1 MKTRQLLGPE
11 DFDKFKLL
19 LTCHKKI
26 GGTQALNIESYEL
39 IYSKYFDFNENYKIF
54 GYFENNIL
62 ISSISL
68 AYRDN
73 NTRGRYWM
81 ISGLFTTKKYNIF
94 SFNNPEIG
102 LLIKKA
108 FDIAEENAYYEYYY
122 CISAQV
128 SRVYERQIDKNNYIP
143 LQRYD
148 RISLDIVPKNTV
160 PSIDLYFK
168 LMGGKTKPHDIIIKK
183 RVLQEQFRKKII

>member
-62 ISSISL
+62 ISFISPL
-68 AYRDN
+68 PPPFFL
-73 NTRGRYWM
+73 M
-81 ISGLFTTKKYNIF
+81 KISK
-94 SFNNPEIG
+94 
-102 LLIKKA
+102 
-108 FDIAEENAYYEYYY
+108 
-122 CISAQV
+122 
-128 SRVYERQIDKNNYIP
+128 
-143 LQRYD
+143 
-148 RISLDIVPKNTV
+148 
-160 PSIDLYFK
+160 
-168 LMGGKTKPHDIIIKK
+168 
-183 RVLQEQFRKKII
+183 